1 MSESLKSRFNCHK
14 VCFANEKFATE
25 YIDKL
30 QKTSCRG
37 KKPVNAY
44 LCEKCLSW
52 HLTSIESKEVREITY
67 LGRQINNLKAKIIHL
82 QKENESLK
90 LKLEKCKANH

>member
-1 MSESLKSRFNCHK
+1 MSKKTESKPNCHK
-14 VCFANEKFATE
+14 VCFANEKFAIE

-30 QKTSCRG
+30 QKTSFRD

-67 LGRQINNLKAKIIHL
+67 LGRQINNLKSKIIHL
-82 QKENESLK
+82 QGENELLK
-90 LKLEKCKANH
+90 LKLAKLKEEK